1 MKKNKLAIGDRVE
14 FHSGN
19 FEGLTGTITEIKF
32 NVPGTL
38 YGFEFT
44 VSLSDGGTGCIEK
57 SEHWTII
64 ERTNQNEKLLNR
76 LAERRH

>member
-19 FEGLTGTITEIKF
+19 FKGLTGIITEMRY

-38 YGFEFT
+38 YGFQCT
-44 VSLSDGGTGCIEK
+44 VALCTGGTGYIEK
-57 SEHWTII
+57 SEHWTIT
-64 ERTNQNEKLLNR
+64 ENQPK
-76 LAERRH
+76 

>member
-19 FEGLTGTITEIKF
+19 FEGLTGAITEIKHS
-32 NVPGTL
+32 VPGML
-38 YGFEFT
+38 YGFQFT
-44 VSLSDGGTGCIEK
+44 VSLSDGGTGYIEK

-64 ERTNQNEKLLNR
+64 EKGEK
-76 LAERRH
+76 